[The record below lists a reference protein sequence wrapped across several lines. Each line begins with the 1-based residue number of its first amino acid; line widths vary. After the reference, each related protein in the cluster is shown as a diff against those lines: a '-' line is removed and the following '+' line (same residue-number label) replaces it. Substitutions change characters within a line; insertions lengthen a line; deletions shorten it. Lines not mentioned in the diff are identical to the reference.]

1 MTVRHLA
8 LELYHWMKRLEELE
22 KEHAALEPEALLAEH
37 NRLDTELSEARKA
50 VEHYRRL
57 LEAQKEKVEV

>member
-22 KEHAALEPEALLAEH
+22 KARAELAPEALEE
-37 NRLDTELSEARKA
+37 RLRLETELLEARKS
-50 VEHYRRL
+50 VEHYHKL
-57 LEAQKEKVEV
+57 LEAQKEKVEI

>member
-22 KEHAALEPEALLAEH
+22 QARAKLTPEAPLAEH
-37 NRLDTELSEARKA
+37 NRLETELLQARQQ
-50 VEHYRRL
+50 VEHYRKL
-57 LEAQKEKVEV
+57 IEAQKERVEI

>member
-22 KEHAALEPEALLAEH
+22 KARAKLAPEALEERLRLEAE
-37 NRLDTELSEARKA
+37 LLEARQQ
-50 VEHYRRL
+50 VEHYHKL
-57 LEAQKEKVEV
+57 LEAQKEKVEI

>member
-22 KEHAALEPEALLAEH
+22 KAMAELPPEALEE
-37 NRLDTELSEARKA
+37 RLGLETELMEARRQ
-50 VEHYRRL
+50 VEHYHKL
-57 LEAQKEKVEV
+57 LEAQKEKVEI

>member
-22 KEHAALEPEALLAEH
+22 KAKAGLAPEALEERLRLEAE
-37 NRLDTELSEARKA
+37 LLQARKQ
-50 VEHYRRL
+50 VEHYHKL
-57 LEAQKEKVEV
+57 LEAQKEKVEI

>member
-22 KEHAALEPEALLAEH
+22 QAGAKLAPEAL
-37 NRLDTELSEARKA
+37 EARLRLEA
-50 VEHYRRL
+50 ELLEARQQVEHYHKL
-57 LEAQKEKVEV
+57 LEAQKEKVEI